1 MKNKGSNFFWPSY
14 ADLMTSLFFIMLVLY
29 VLTFVKLRLQ
39 QQATEEQLQKIK
51 EIQAAVQELPEEYFT
66 YQPEH
71 KRFILNQQIR
81 FDMKESDIKELDK
94 AYLLNVGQSIVSL
107 VDRLKSKYQDQNIKY
122 LIVIEGMASNY
133 PYSRNF
139 PLSYE
144 RALSLFHLWKINGIE
159 FDPTICEVQIAG
171 SGTGGVGRF
180 SGAEEYKNQQ
190 FLIQVVPKIGEIEL

>member
-1 MKNKGSNFFWPSY
+1 MKSKGSNFFWPSY

-39 QQATEEQLQKIK
+39 QQATEEQLNKIK
-51 EIQAAVQELPEEYFT
+51 EIQAAVQELPQEYFT

-71 KRFILNQQIR
+71 KRFILNQQIG
-81 FDMKESDIKELDK
+81 FESKESDIREGDKE
-94 AYLLNVGQSIVSL
+94 YLITVGNSIVSL
-107 VDRLKSKYQDQNIKY
+107 VERLKTKYQDQNIKY
-122 LIVIEGMASNY
+122 LIVIEGMASNI

-144 RALSLFHLWKINGIE
+144 RALSLFHLWKLNGIE

-171 SGTGGVGRF
+171 SGTGGVGRY
-180 SGAEEYKNQQ
+180 SGNEEYKNQQ